1 MKETATATGG
11 ILSPRDTN
19 GYFFRS
25 QSGEQQWVC
34 RLCGKRRTYDQLESH
49 MDSAHFVSLNVLTK
63 DFEFVKSLYRLE
75 GEASGG

>member
-1 MKETATATGG
+1 MKETTTKGG

-34 RLCGKRRTYDQLESH
+34 RLCGKRRTYDQLKSH

-63 DFEFVKSLYRLE
+63 DFEFVKSLYRLVA
-75 GEASGG
+75 EASGG